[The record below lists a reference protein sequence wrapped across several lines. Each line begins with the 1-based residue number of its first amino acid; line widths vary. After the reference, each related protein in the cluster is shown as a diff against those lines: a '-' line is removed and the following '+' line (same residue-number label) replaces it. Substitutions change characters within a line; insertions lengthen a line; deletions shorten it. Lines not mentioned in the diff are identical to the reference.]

1 MPVPRD
7 DETSPVTD
15 GDLWLLL
22 RSTWFAAGRL
32 LALETA
38 RYDLTPEQATIL
50 RILRDRGGP
59 LTVRQLEDITMRQH
73 NSLTILINR
82 MLGAGLLQRERQPN
96 GKGYAISLSVKG
108 KDRLGQVSQVSIETT
123 FSVLSDRE
131 RTALHACLTPLYRK
145 ARDLLTV
152 SHQPP
157 FLQLLKSRA
166 ETGEQTA
173 TEPEAI
179 STWELWDLL
188 AHTGFAVSRLRELEL
203 APLGLTMMQSLV
215 FKILDDNGGTIT
227 TKTLEDSTM
236 RQHHSISTLINR
248 MTKMGLVNTQRM
260 PRGRR
265 HVISFTPAGRDLYG
279 HITTYAIEM
288 TLATLNES
296 RKRDLAQCLEK
307 LLIRAR
313 DLLGLTEPFP
323 VTIGGK

>member
-1 MPVPRD
+1 MPTPRD
-7 DETSPVTD
+7 NAISPVAD

-50 RILRDRGGP
+50 RILRDRERP

-82 MLGAGLLQRERQPN
+82 MLGAGLLQRERRPD
-96 GKGYAISLSVKG
+96 GKGYAISLSGKG

-123 FSVLSDRE
+123 FFVLSDQE
-131 RTALHACLTPLYRK
+131 RAALQASLTPLYRK

-157 FLQLLKSRA
+157 FLQLLKSR
-166 ETGEQTA
+166 TGNGEQPCTG
-173 TEPEAI
+173 PEAL

-188 AHTGFAVSRLRELEL
+188 AHTGFAISRLRELEL

-227 TKTLEDSTM
+227 TKTLEDFTM

-248 MTKMGLVNTQRM
+248 MTKMGLVTRQRI
-260 PRGRR
+260 PHGRR
-265 HVISFTPAGRDLYG
+265 HIISFTPAGRDL
-279 HITTYAIEM
+279 HCNMTTYAIEM
-288 TLATLNES
+288 TLATLSES
-296 RKRDLAQCLEK
+296 RKQDLARCLEK
-307 LLIRAR
+307 LLTRAR
-313 DLLGLTEPFP
+313 ELLGLTEPFP